1 VIERFVPAAGSR
13 NRHREVVAHAVL
25 ADVFVEESWTKA
37 GFVLRVF
44 VKSAP
49 DDQAIPRH
57 VVFDL

>member
-1 VIERFVPAAGSR
+1 MYSWR
-13 NRHREVVAHAVL
+13 NRGR
-25 ADVFVEESWTKA
+25 A

-44 VKSAP
+44 IKTAP

>member
-1 VIERFVPAAGSR
+1 
-13 NRHREVVAHAVL
+13 
-25 ADVFVEESWTKA
+25 VEESWTKA

-44 VKSAP
+44 VKTAP